1 MEYTVADTVVTWVV
15 KPYGIKFDPETA
27 NDDELLDTKQTTK
40 IAIDDLAL
48 KIRHSNA
55 CTSSNSFTRMCN

>member
-40 IAIDDLAL
+40 NQ
-48 KIRHSNA
+48 K
-55 CTSSNSFTRMCN
+55 